1 MLRTAIFLAVLALAT
16 TPLQAAKTYKWTDAD
31 GKVHYGSQ
39 PPQDADARELRVPGA
54 GSGDD
59 ASSAGDSDRTA
70 ADDEQQESGK
80 DKDSEDDERGTPDP
94 EWMAKQC
101 ESAQKNLRIFTDA
114 TPNQRFRRPDG
125 TVVRYTEEEIAAERE
140 EARKF
145 VDQYCKD
152 GDNTGG

>member
-1 MLRTAIFLAVLALAT
+1 MLRTAIIVAVLALTA

-54 GSGDD
+54 GSSDGATSGDD
-59 ASSAGDSDRTA
+59 GDRTA
-70 ADDEQQESGK
+70 ADKQAESGK
-80 DKDSEDDERGTPDP
+80 DDDKDEDERGTPDP

-101 ESAQKNLRIFTDA
+101 EGAQKNLRIFTDA

-152 GDNTGG
+152 DDGTEG